1 MPAGGQRA
9 VRAAVA
15 TVCGAAAF
23 GGAVLY
29 PVQPAVLG
37 AVLIVYGAL
46 LWRWPP
52 ALLLVLPVV
61 YPALDLGL
69 WSGWTMVAE
78 SDLFFL
84 VTLAVLTIRTPPFMT
99 DVPPAGIVRKV
110 VLAFALIWF
119 GSAAIGMFSA
129 YCAPYSD
136 NVFLRPDNGLRIGK
150 SFAEALL
157 LFPFLRQRERT
168 HNDAISLFGWGMA
181 LGIAVVA
188 AIVGIE
194 RSLFSAFLDF
204 TAKYRVV
211 GPFSSMRTGGG
222 HIGAYVAMALPMTLC
237 LPRLQPRWL
246 SMNLLRLTLIIGAYA
261 LAVSFARAAYA
272 SATIG
277 MGVGGLGWW
286 MASRRQNRPFGLGL
300 AAVVVVSG
308 VILAAASFGGM
319 RDRML
324 VSVMDLFTELANWKA
339 GLAVRDTGLVAD
351 TVGMGLGSYQRVML
365 TRSAV
370 DRPTDLVLRTD
381 ERGIY
386 ASIAEET
393 PFYFGQKI
401 VPPAAGDMH
410 FTARV
415 RSGGADVSLRLLIC
429 DKVLLYSDRCRGKD
443 VVLPEAGGWQ
453 ALTLSVPADGL
464 GEVSWHG
471 LISRPVEFSVS
482 GTPFGR
488 RIEVGDIGL
497 TDDAGRALLTNGDFR
512 HGLDR
517 WIFTDD
523 STVSWRILNQYLMVW
538 FEMGAFGVA
547 AYVAFAGLALAGGI
561 KAAWRGAV
569 TGAAV
574 AGSVTGFLVSGMFDN
589 LLEAP
594 RIATLFFLVCFC
606 GFVQW
611 EERRYRPRQAQPVRA
626 IA

>member
-1 MPAGGQRA
+1 MTAGGGRA
-9 VRAAVA
+9 IRVVVAGLCVTAAGW
-15 TVCGAAAF
+15 GAIRF
-23 GGAVLY
+23 
-29 PVQPAVLG
+29 PVQPVFLVA
-37 AVLIVYGAL
+37 ALIGYGAL
-46 LWRWPP
+46 LWRWLP
-52 ALLLVLPVV
+52 AFLLVLPVV

-99 DVPPAGIVRKV
+99 DVPPAGTVRKV

-129 YCAPYSD
+129 YGAPYSD
-136 NVFLRPDNGLRIGK
+136 NVFLRPDNALRIGK

-168 HNDAISLFGWGMA
+168 HNDAISMLGWGMA
-181 LGIAVVA
+181 FGVMTVA
-188 AIVGIE
+188 LIVRME
-194 RSLFSAFLDF
+194 RSLFTHFMEF
-204 TAKYRVV
+204 TATYRVV

-222 HIGAYVAMALPMTLC
+222 HVGAYLAMAMPMALC
-237 LPRLQPRWL
+237 LPRLRPRWIG
-246 SMNLLRLTLIIGAYA
+246 MALLLLTVVLGGYA
-261 LAVSFARAAYA
+261 LAVSFARTAYA
-272 SATIG
+272 SAAMAMG
-277 MGVGGLGWW
+277 MGAFGWW

-300 AAVVVVSG
+300 APVLT
-308 VILAAASFGGM
+308 ILIGLFVAASFGGM

-324 VSVMDLFTELANWKA
+324 VSFMDLFAELANWKA

-453 ALTLSVPADGL
+453 ALTLSIPADGL
-464 GEVSWHG
+464 GEISWHG
-471 LISRPVEFSVS
+471 LISRPVEFSLS
-482 GTPFGR
+482 GSPFGR
-488 RIEVGDIGL
+488 RFEVGDMRL
-497 TDDAGRALLTNGDFR
+497 TDDAGRDLLTNGDFS

-538 FEMGAFGVA
+538 FEMGAVGIA
-547 AYVAFAGLALAGGI
+547 AYLAFAGLALAGGI

-611 EERRYRPRQAQPVRA
+611 EERRYRPRRA
-626 IA
+626 EPEKIA